1 MRCWI
6 LTGISRR
13 VIDDIISGYTRTI
26 ELRSAHNVSIAMK
39 AEVGDCVLLTPARF
53 YELDRGIVGL
63 IAEVVGKEVHSHSI
77 VFAKEGFVEESEMT
91 AVRLKLKPR
100 GIGRVVAVKKK
111 ELLGEVEGEVVQI
124 EYFSAR

>member
-6 LTGISRR
+6 LTGISKR
-13 VIDDIISGYTRTI
+13 VIEDIISGYTRTV
-26 ELRSAHNVSIAMK
+26 ELRSAHNVSIAVR
-39 AEVGDCVLLTPARF
+39 ADVGDYVLLTPARF

-63 IAEVVGKEVHSHSI
+63 IAEIVGKEVHSHSI
-77 VFAKEGFVEESEMT
+77 VFAKEGFIEENEMT

-100 GIGRVVAVKKK
+100 GIGRIASVRKK
-111 ELLGEVEGEVVQI
+111 ELLGEVEGEVIQI